1 MLYNLT
7 NHILRNI
14 NHDIAVDKAF
24 LIKNKKNFGHLN
36 VTTCLNKIGV
46 SKLKAS
52 PFLKS
57 KPSVNT
63 SHEEQQ
69 NEIFINDVHTSLIQK
84 LSSPENIVQYKKQ
97 NTKVQSIRKEILH
110 KIKTLLHKLSISD
123 DDPNILFITTYMF
136 DICIS
141 KLPYTEDEST
151 IDSVAFG
158 VLLLSLKFHITKM
171 KMPLLSQIIEEY
183 DKLNTNQNIPPMFSL
198 DRVKITEKELLI
210 LIDYNLQFVHSIHFI
225 NLFLYQGLLLI
236 NNDKERLNKS
246 NSEIKKIPNAILE
259 KVVLFSNEYISFKPI
274 HLACACIALAREI
287 SMLDKWP
294 PIISNAIKV
303 SYYSFEQAYKYIKD
317 IYLNSNISSPIK
329 IIKKN
334 NTITANNMNSPS
346 PPPQYRTINSFSN
359 NKRCGIS
366 LHDKNKCFNIKSL
379 YTPKDKDIIHM
390 FKRDKMNS
398 SLSKEKITLNLPH
411 KLIPST
417 NTHCSSNIQL
427 QFPNKQQCN
436 DNVLRNNCFHHKTK
450 SMGAV
455 DLKLE
460 YNSNN
465 ISSNI
470 KSNYNSGNNS
480 NEALC
485 GSTLDTNNNSL
496 SNSDSSGKCIKAI
509 GVAPQKEQNQNTKR
523 NQRGSSLEK
532 EMIYRSN
539 NRFCSLNVMDLSNYF
554 LNKNPARKCNLVRK
568 ARNNSAINGSG

>member
-1 MLYNLT
+1 
-7 NHILRNI
+7 
-14 NHDIAVDKAF
+14 
-24 LIKNKKNFGHLN
+24 
-36 VTTCLNKIGV
+36 
-46 SKLKAS
+46 
-52 PFLKS
+52 
-57 KPSVNT
+57 
-63 SHEEQQ
+63 
-69 NEIFINDVHTSLIQK
+69 
-84 LSSPENIVQYKKQ
+84 
-97 NTKVQSIRKEILH
+97 
-110 KIKTLLHKLSISD
+110 
-123 DDPNILFITTYMF
+123 MF

-171 KMPLLSQIIEEY
+171 KMPLLSQIIEVY
-183 DKLNTNQNIPPMFSL
+183 DKLNTNKNIPPMFSL
-198 DRVKITEKELLI
+198 DKVKITEKELLI

-259 KVVLFSNEYISFKPI
+259 KVVLFSNQYISYKPI

-329 IIKKN
+329 LIKKN
-334 NTITANNMNSPS
+334 TTASNTSNMSTPSPS
-346 PPPQYRTINSFSN
+346 PPPPYRTINPSSN
-359 NKRCGIS
+359 NKRCNIS
-366 LHDKNKCFNIKSL
+366 LHEKNKCFNIKSL
-379 YTPKDKDIIHM
+379 CTPKDKDIIHM
-390 FKRDKMNS
+390 FRRDQLDS
-398 SLSKEKITLNLPH
+398 SLSKEKISLNLPH
-411 KLIPST
+411 KLVPST
-417 NTHCSSNIQL
+417 NTHCNNIQL
-427 QFPNKQQCN
+427 QFPNKPQCN
-436 DNVLRNNCFHHKTK
+436 GVFRNNCFHHKTK

-460 YNSNN
+460 YNTNNN

-470 KSNYNSGNNS
+470 KSSYNSGNNS

-496 SNSDSSGKCIKAI
+496 SNSDSSGKCIK
-509 GVAPQKEQNQNTKR
+509 GVGVVPQKQQTQSVKR

-568 ARNNSAINGSG
+568 LRNNSAINGSG